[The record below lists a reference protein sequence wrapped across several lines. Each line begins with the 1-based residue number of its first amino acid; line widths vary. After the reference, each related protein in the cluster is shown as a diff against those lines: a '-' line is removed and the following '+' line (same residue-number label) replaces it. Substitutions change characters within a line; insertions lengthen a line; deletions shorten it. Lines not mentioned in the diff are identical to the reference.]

1 MNNLVNNRFIVL
13 PETFIS
19 TILFGARASSA
30 APIGDVEDESG
41 TTSSRPHL
49 SYDHGC
55 SLSLLQ
61 PSSVLPR
68 PLSIQIKRLI
78 WDFAGVRSGSK
89 WQLIEVAEA
98 NLHCL
103 VCEYCEKIAVGPDR
117 KSCERCGVGFDSRR
131 CKACFECICNS
142 DEEYDADM
150 LDY

>member
-1 MNNLVNNRFIVL
+1 MQI
-13 PETFIS
+13 
-19 TILFGARASSA
+19 IL
-30 APIGDVEDESG
+30 
-41 TTSSRPHL
+41 H
-49 SYDHGC
+49 DHGC

-103 VCEYCEKIAVGPDR
+103 VCEYCEEIAVGPELAR
-117 KSCERCGVGFDSRR
+117 LCSVFQVGPSTSDPPSPLDS
-131 CKACFECICNS
+131 
-142 DEEYDADM
+142 
-150 LDY
+150 